1 MRKVNVYTF
10 AGAELTLDW
19 ACFQVFS
26 KVTISVQCSHS
37 VVAHYVTKKTTSL
50 YHKATALK
58 DENGTGRYLPRGTGS
73 PLFCKFQW
81 PLSSDSQFGSI
92 GAHFAACALRE
103 RYELAGRLSLQRG
116 QIITGRLISGRLES
130 QRFILATPVYTA
142 GANSL

>member
-81 PLSSDSQFGSI
+81 PLSSDSQFGSL
-92 GAHFAACALRE
+92 ARTSQPVPCASATNWPADYRFKE
-103 RYELAGRLSLQRG
+103 VKSLQ
-116 QIITGRLISGRLES
+116 
-130 QRFILATPVYTA
+130 A
-142 GANSL
+142 G